1 MDNKLDEEILQAVE
15 QLAKT
20 ICKSEAFKA
29 YKDAKA
35 LAIADYSK
43 MQMIKRAHDL
53 REEIHSLPEHEAN
66 SDYAERI
73 SSQYED
79 LMEDTVV
86 YKYTKAELTI
96 GEICRDVF
104 AHILDAMEF

>member
-1 MDNKLDEEILQAVE
+1 MDSRLDSEIQQAVE
-15 QLAKT
+15 NLAKT
-20 ICKSEAFKA
+20 ICKSDSFKA
-29 YKDAKA
+29 YKEAKS

-43 MQMIKRAHDL
+43 MEMIKKAHDL

-66 SDYAERI
+66 GDYAERI
-73 SSQYED
+73 RYQYEE

-86 YKYTKAELTI
+86 YKYTKAELAI

>member
-1 MDNKLDEEILQAVE
+1 MENRLDDEIQQAVE
-15 QLAKT
+15 DLAKT
-20 ICKSEAFKA
+20 ICKSDTFKMYKEAKG
-29 YKDAKA
+29 

-43 MQMIKRAHDL
+43 MEMIKRAHDL

-73 SSQYED
+73 SYEYEE

-86 YKYTKAELTI
+86 YKYTKAELAI